1 MEVYVYAQALL
12 ARLQTA
18 TAMQHTVAALIG
30 LLVSV
35 LALQVISSKKGGS
48 GRVKGG
54 ATTPQFVAKVSKGKL
69 SPKDQLLLDMLDPEL
84 HNYVVTDPDLA
95 DNPIVYSSEA
105 FCRFTKYNKA
115 EIEGRNCRFLQGKET
130 DRDDVAKIRS
140 SVAECREAN
149 VNLLNYRKDGST
161 FINQF
166 FVTPL
171 RSESGKVVYFIG
183 IQHEVAT
190 RAPGQSPENV
200 GWVYTLGCHE

>member
-1 MEVYVYAQALL
+1 MEAYAHSLL
-12 ARLQTA
+12 AQGRHLLETA
-18 TAMQHTVAALIG
+18 TAVQYAVAALAG
-30 LLVSV
+30 LLVSI
-35 LALQVISSKKGGS
+35 LASNALTSPAGS
-48 GRVKGG
+48 NVKRR
-54 ATTPQFVAKVSKGKL
+54 ATTPQFAPKDSKGKL
-69 SPKDQLLLDMLDPEL
+69 SPKDQLLLDMLEPEV

-95 DNPIVYSSEA
+95 DNPIVYSSAA
-105 FCRFTKYNKA
+105 FCRFTKYDKA
-115 EIEGRNCRFLQGKET
+115 EIEGRNCRFLQGAKT

-140 SVAECREAN
+140 SVAECRDAN

-190 RAPGQSPENV
+190 RAPGQGPENV
-200 GWVYTLGCHE
+200 GWVYTVGSHE